1 MTLAG
6 ENTPLSRAFDALL
19 TRLSIEPR
27 MFRAL
32 VRAFVLM
39 DFRNQQFAR
48 STATGPK
55 AVISPLFWVLGQNLI
70 VGLIC
75 AVVMFARVDA
85 FFFALVCLG
94 ISCLMTATSLVVEFN
109 EVVLTPDDLDVV
121 GHLPVPL
128 RTYAAARMANL
139 LVYVLV
145 VLASLNLYPAIVGA
159 GLRDAPWWWLPA
171 YSAAALVSGLV
182 TGGIVILIYA
192 VVMRGK
198 DYSQSQELLAW
209 VQVVMILVLFYGG
222 QLALRDAQQGIQ
234 MAAYRPPEF
243 VHWLPTTWLAR
254 AVAADVRWPVQSHV
268 GVIGGF
274 LLAAVVLSACVAAEL
289 TQLYGRLQPG
299 SATWRPTRLR
309 PLAPPG
315 ALSAPLATWL
325 TRPGEERTGYWLAWT
340 MLRRD
345 VNLTMRCWPSF
356 GIVLAALA
364 LGYFSSQ
371 LANPFLGAST
381 KGVLSL
387 AAIYLLAP
395 CLPPIFQHLNA
406 SREHAASWVLRSAPL
421 ANRFAF
427 AEGIRKAVTYRLA
440 VPVLLLLSIVF
451 IIAWRD
457 PVAGVLHVVPAWLT
471 VWAAGCV
478 CQATVLARIPFS
490 QPLVRGES
498 FGPIALV
505 CGAFSAVGTG
515 LAVVHCFLAPS
526 LPGYA
531 AYLLALTLAALIVRW
546 MAARRLAPPRLHGAA
561 V

>member
-1 MTLAG
+1 MTLG
-6 ENTPLSRAFDALL
+6 STVSRAFDALL
-19 TRLSIEPR
+19 MRLSIEPR

-32 VRAFVLM
+32 IRAYVLM

-94 ISCLMTATSLVVEFN
+94 VSCLITATSLVVEFN
-109 EVVLTPDDLDVV
+109 EVVLTPDDLEVI

-139 LVYVLV
+139 LVYVLL
-145 VLASLNLYPAIVGA
+145 VLGSLNLYPAIVGA

-171 YSAAALVSGLV
+171 YSAAALLSGLV
-182 TGGIVILIYA
+182 TAGAVILVYA
-192 VVMRGK
+192 VAMRGR
-198 DYSQSQELLAW
+198 DHTQSQELLAW

-234 MAAYRPPEF
+234 MAAYRPPDF

-254 AVAADVRWPVQSHV
+254 AVADDVRWPVQAR
-268 GVIGGF
+268 IGAVAGF
-274 LLAAVVLSACVAAEL
+274 LAAATALSALVAAEL
-289 TQLYGRLQPG
+289 TRLYGRLQPG
-299 SATWRPTRLR
+299 AATWRRSTLPRLI
-309 PLAPPG
+309 PAG
-315 ALSAPLATWL
+315 ALNAPLATWL

-340 MLRRD
+340 LIRRD
-345 VNLTMRCWPSF
+345 INLTMRCWPSF
-356 GIVLAALA
+356 GVALAALT
-364 LGYFSSQ
+364 LGFFSDQ
-371 LANPFLGAST
+371 LANPFQGVST

-387 AAIYLLAP
+387 AAIYLLMP
-395 CLPPIFQHLNA
+395 CLPPVFHHLNA
-406 SREHAASWVLRSAPL
+406 SRDHAAAWVLRSAPL
-421 ANRFAF
+421 ADRFAF
-427 AEGIRKAVTYRLA
+427 TEGIRKAVTFRFA
-440 VPVLLLLSIVF
+440 VPLLLLLSVVFVIV
-451 IIAWRD
+451 WGD

-471 VWAAGCV
+471 VWAAGYV
-478 CQATVLARIPFS
+478 CQSTILARIPFS

-505 CGAFSAVGTG
+505 CGVFSAVAMV
-515 LAVVHCFLAPS
+515 LAAAHCFLAPS
-526 LPGYA
+526 LPAYA
-531 AYLLALTLAALIVRW
+531 GYLLALVVTAFIARTLAARW
-546 MAARRLAPPRLHGAA
+546 LAEPVLEGAA
-561 V
+561 T

>member
-1 MTLAG
+1 MTAAG
-6 ENTPLSRAFDALL
+6 QSFLSRTFDALL
-19 TRLSIEPR
+19 TRLSIEPP

-32 VRAFVLM
+32 VRAYVLM

-48 STATGPK
+48 STASGPK

-75 AVVMFARVDA
+75 AVVLFARVDA
-85 FFFALVCLG
+85 FFFAVVCLG
-94 ISCLMTATSLVVEFN
+94 ISCLVTATSLVVEFN
-109 EVVLTPDDLDVV
+109 EVVLTPDDLEVI

-128 RTYAAARMANL
+128 RTYAAARIANL
-139 LVYVLV
+139 LVYVLL

-159 GLRDAPWWWLPA
+159 ALRDAPWWWLPA
-171 YSAAALVSGLV
+171 YGAAALVSGLV
-182 TGGIVILIYA
+182 TAAAMILVYT
-192 VVMRGK
+192 VVMRGR
-198 DYSQSQELLAW
+198 DYSKSQELLAW
-209 VQVVMILVLFYGG
+209 VQVAMILVLFYGG

-254 AVAADVRWPVQSHV
+254 AVADDVRWPLQSRA
-268 GVIGGF
+268 GVVAGF
-274 LLAAVVLSACVAAEL
+274 ALAAVVLAAFVVAEL
-289 TQLYGRLQPG
+289 TKLYGRLQPG
-299 SATWRPTRLR
+299 SATWLPTRSP
-309 PLAPPG
+309 PLVPPG
-315 ALSAPLATWL
+315 ALSAPLSTWL

-356 GIVLAALA
+356 GIALAALA
-364 LGYFSSQ
+364 LGFFSGQ
-371 LANPFLGAST
+371 LANPFDGAST
-381 KGVLSL
+381 NGVLSL

-395 CLPPIFQHLNA
+395 CLPPVFQHLNA
-406 SREHAASWVLRSAPL
+406 SRDHAASWVLRSAPL
-421 ANRFAF
+421 ADRFAF
-427 AEGIRKAVTYRLA
+427 AEGIRKAVTCRLT
-440 VPVLLLLSIVF
+440 VPLLVLLVIVF
-451 IIAWRD
+451 SAVWRD

-505 CGAFSAVGTG
+505 CGAFSAVGMT
-515 LAVVHCFLAPS
+515 LAVIHCFAAPS
-526 LPGYA
+526 PA
-531 AYLLALTLAALIVRW
+531 AYAGYLAGLLLAAL
-546 MAARRLAPPRLHGAA
+546 AARFLAARSLAGPRLEGAA
-561 V
+561 A

>member
-1 MTLAG
+1 MMQGSLRTISL
-6 ENTPLSRAFDALL
+6 AFDGLL

-32 VRAFVLM
+32 IRAYVLM
-39 DFRNQQFAR
+39 DYRNQQFAR
-48 STATGPK
+48 STASGPK

-85 FFFALVCLG
+85 FFFGLVCLG
-94 ISCLMTATSLVVEFN
+94 ISCLLTATSLVVEFN

-145 VLASLNLYPAIVGA
+145 VLASLNLYPAVVGA
-159 GLRDAPWWWLPA
+159 ALRDAPWWWLPA
-171 YSAAALVSGLV
+171 YSAAALVSGVV
-182 TGGIVILIYA
+182 TAAAVILIYA
-192 VVMRGK
+192 VVMRGQ

-222 QLALRDAQQGIQ
+222 QLVLRDAQQGIQ
-234 MAAYRPPEF
+234 MVAYRPPEF

-254 AVAADVRWPVQSHV
+254 ALADDVRWPVQARV
-268 GVIGGF
+268 GVMAGF
-274 LLAAVVLSACVAAEL
+274 LLAAVVLSSLVVAEL
-289 TQLYGRLQPG
+289 TRLYGRLQPG
-299 SATWRPTRLR
+299 SATWRPTILR
-309 PLAPPG
+309 PLMPPG
-315 ALSAPLATWL
+315 TLRAPLAAWL
-325 TRPGEERTGYWLAWT
+325 TWPGEERTGYWLAWT

-356 GIVLAALA
+356 GIVLAALS
-364 LGYFSSQ
+364 LGYFSNQ
-371 LANPFLGAST
+371 LANPFQGFST
-381 KGVLSL
+381 KSVLSL

-395 CLPPIFQHLNA
+395 CLPPVFHHLNA
-406 SREHAASWVLRSAPL
+406 SRDHAASWVLRSAPL

-427 AEGIRKAVTYRLA
+427 AEGIRKAVTCRLA
-440 VPVLLLLSIVF
+440 VPLLVVLTIVF
-451 IIAWRD
+451 VAAWRD
-457 PVAGVLHVVPAWLT
+457 PLAGLLHVIPAWLT
-471 VWAAGCV
+471 VWAAGCI
-478 CQATVLARIPFS
+478 CQATVLARVPFS

-505 CGAFSAVGTG
+505 CGVFSAVGMA
-515 LAVVHCFLAPS
+515 LAVVHCLAATS
-526 LPGYA
+526 SA
-531 AYLLALTLAALIVRW
+531 AYALYLAALVLAALVARRQ
-546 MAARRLAPPRLHGAA
+546 AARWLAGTKLGGAA
-561 V
+561 A